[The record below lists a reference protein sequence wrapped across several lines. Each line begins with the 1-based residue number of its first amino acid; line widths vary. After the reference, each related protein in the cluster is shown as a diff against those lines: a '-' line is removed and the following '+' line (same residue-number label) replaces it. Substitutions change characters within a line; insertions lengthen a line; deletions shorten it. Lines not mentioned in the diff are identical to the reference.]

1 MIDLYVGLVKNGKRT
16 CDVNNKKVR
25 QVPKHLREAVIAEL
39 KAQGYDEN
47 GKEIKQGINWICN
60 SKSFFIQ
67 IFKS

>member
-47 GKEIKQGINWICN
+47 GKEIK
-60 SKSFFIQ
+60 
-67 IFKS
+67 

>member
-1 MIDLYVGLVKNGKRT
+1 MIDLYVGLVIRGKRT

-47 GKEIKQGINWICN
+47 GKEIK
-60 SKSFFIQ
+60 
-67 IFKS
+67 